1 MASPQQVRA
10 QIASGRVEPI
20 YTIIGDDDHEKSALA
35 AAFGELVEDDLR
47 AFNVE
52 RLYATDPSV
61 TARSVAE
68 AANTL
73 PMMAPRRVV
82 VVLLAEKLFEIRKR
96 RKAADADAD
105 DDDDG
110 VASLDALVEYFERP
124 SPTTALVLV
133 FSRAEGGKDPA
144 DIPLARNLRVT
155 KALLQASSLVVC
167 TGLDGGQDPASWVEA
182 QVKAA
187 GLAADRAAIARLVQ
201 AAGRDPVRLRADTQ
215 KVLLY
220 AATKGKFTADDVTAV
235 IAPPELVV
243 EEWAL
248 VNAVQRG
255 DVKTALRELDA
266 EFATGDSGTAF
277 KVLGQLGAAVRNPR
291 SRTPYPVKKVRAA
304 VEALFRTDLALKS
317 SGGDPRVLI
326 ERLVVELCG

>member
-1 MASPQQVRA
+1 MASPQSVRA
-10 QIASGRVEPI
+10 QIASGKPDPV
-20 YTIIGDDDHEKSALA
+20 YAIIGDDDHEKSALA
-35 AAFGELVEDDLR
+35 TAFGEMVEDDLR

-52 RLYATDPSV
+52 RLYATDPTV
-61 TARSVAE
+61 TPRTVAD

-82 VVLLAEKLFEIRKR
+82 IVLLAENLFEPRKR
-96 RKAADADAD
+96 RKAADATT

-110 VASLDALVEYFERP
+110 ASSLDALVEYFERP
-124 SPTTALVLV
+124 SPTTALVFV
-133 FSRAEGGKDPA
+133 FSRAEGGKSA
-144 DIPLARNLRVT
+144 EEIPLARNLKVT
-155 KALLQASSLVVC
+155 KALLQASTLVVC
-167 TGLDGGQDPASWVEA
+167 TGLDGGQDPTSWVEG

-187 GLAADRAAIARLVQ
+187 GLSADRAAIARLVQ
-201 AAGRDPVRLRADTQ
+201 AAGGDPVRLRADTQ

-220 AATKGKFTADDVTAV
+220 AAAAGRFTADDVVSVVA
-235 IAPPELVV
+235 APERQV

-255 DVKTALRELDA
+255 DVKAALRELDA
-266 EFATGDSGTAF
+266 EFANGDSGIAF

-291 SRTPYPVKKVRAA
+291 SRTPYPPKKVPAA

>member
-1 MASPQQVRA
+1 MTSPQQVRA
-10 QIASGRVEPI
+10 QIASGNLAPV
-20 YTIIGDDDHEKSALA
+20 YAIIGDDDHEKSALA
-35 AAFGELVEDDLR
+35 TAFGEMIEADLR

-52 RLYATDPSV
+52 RLYATDAAV

-82 VVLLAEKLFEIRKR
+82 VVLLAEKLFEPRKK
-96 RKAADADAD
+96 RKAADTDSDED
-105 DDDDG
+105 DDA
-110 VASLDALVEYFERP
+110 ASSLEALVEYFERP
-124 SPTTALVLV
+124 SPTTALVFV
-133 FSRAEGGKDPA
+133 FSRAEGSKSA
-144 DIPLARNLRVT
+144 EEIPLARNLKVT
-155 KALLQASSLVVC
+155 KALLQASTLVVC
-167 TGLDGGQDPASWVEA
+167 TGLDGGQAPANWVEG
-182 QVKAA
+182 QVTAA
-187 GLAADRAAIARLVQ
+187 GLTADRGAIARLVQ
-201 AAGRDPVRLRADTQ
+201 NAGGDPSRLRADTQ

-220 AATKGKFTADDVTAV
+220 AAARGRFTADDVAAV
-235 IAPPELVV
+235 VGPPELQV

-255 DVKTALRELDA
+255 DVRTALRELDA
-266 EFATGDSGTAF
+266 EFATGESGTAF

-291 SRTPYPVKKVRAA
+291 SRTPYPPKKVHAA

>member
-1 MASPQQVRA
+1 MATPQSVRA
-10 QIASGRVEPI
+10 QIASGKVDLV
-20 YTIIGDDDHEKSALA
+20 YAIIGDDDHEKSALA
-35 AAFGELVEDDLR
+35 TAFGEMVDDDLR

-52 RLYATDPSV
+52 RVYATDPTV
-61 TARSVAE
+61 TARSVAD

-82 VVLLAEKLFEIRKR
+82 VVLLAEKLFEPRKK
-96 RKAADADAD
+96 RKGTETDAD
-105 DDDDG
+105 DDDAA
-110 VASLDALVEYFERP
+110 ASLEALVEYFAQP
-124 SPTTALVLV
+124 SPTTALVFV
-133 FSRAEGGKDPA
+133 FSRAEGSKSA
-144 DIPLARNLRVT
+144 EDIPLARNLKVT
-155 KALLQASSLVVC
+155 KALLQASTLVVC
-167 TGLDGGQDPASWVEA
+167 TGLDGGLDPTLWVEA

-187 GLAADRAAIARLVQ
+187 GLAADRGAVARLVQ
-201 AAGRDPVRLRADTQ
+201 IAGGDPTRLRADTQ

-220 AATKGKFTADDVTAV
+220 AAAKGKVTPDDVAEV
-235 IAPPELVV
+235 VGPPEQQV

-255 DVKTALRELDA
+255 DVRTALRELDA
-266 EFATGDSGTAF
+266 EFATGESGTAF
-277 KVLGQLGAAVRNPR
+277 RVLGQLGAAVRNPR
-291 SRTPYPVKKVRAA
+291 SRTPFPPKKVPAA